1 MIKVILFCDKC
12 EKEWDRQAGKLELG
26 NFNVTCKECIE
37 AENTT
42 EEMVPEVAPEAPE
55 ETV

>member
-12 EKEWDRQAGKLELG
+12 DKEWDRQAGIINLG
-26 NFNVTCKECIE
+26 DMSVTCKECQDAEKAE
-37 AENTT
+37 AVEA
-42 EEMVPEVAPEAPE
+42 APEATE